1 MQWNKFLELVNERL
15 SPFQGMITYG
25 NLRWETQSW
34 GEGEVSTYIFSLVY
48 ETPGGSTNQISIYYR
63 PALGRFE
70 ALGEEEKNDLR
81 TESVEEVL
89 NWLEERVRRIPQVR
103 LAKLKSNI
111 DEWFASGRTRM
122 EMLQEMNK
130 LLQMDFKGGSIT
142 HTELK
147 EGIQYIVSLL
157 EKNKKS

>member
-1 MQWNKFLELVNERL
+1 L
-15 SPFQGMITYG
+15 S
-25 NLRWETQSW
+25 
-34 GEGEVSTYIFSLVY
+34 
-48 ETPGGSTNQISIYYR
+48 
-63 PALGRFE
+63 RFE

-81 TESVEEVL
+81 TESIEEVL
-89 NWLEERVRRIPQVR
+89 KWLEERVKKIPQVR

-147 EGIQYIVSLL
+147 EGIQYIISLL